1 MFMFTGDTAGLR
13 TFPALKF

>member
-1 MFMFTGDTAGLR
+1 MFVFTGDTAGLR